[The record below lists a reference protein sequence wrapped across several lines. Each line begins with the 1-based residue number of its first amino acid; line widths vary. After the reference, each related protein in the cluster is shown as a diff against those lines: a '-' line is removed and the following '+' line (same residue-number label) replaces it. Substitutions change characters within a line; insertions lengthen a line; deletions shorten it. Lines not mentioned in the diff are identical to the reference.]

1 MEASTVPEPQQLRD
15 QALSILEKHPEAAH
29 ATPHSGADPLAIV
42 YGNRLAR
49 YLWTDQ
55 GWGIRLTDLGWDLP
69 GFMRVMGNKRRQ
81 FLRWIRGEIQW
92 KDYLAAL
99 GKDVFRP
106 RGQS

>member
-1 MEASTVPEPQQLRD
+1 MEVSPVPEPEHLRE
-15 QALSILEKHPEAAH
+15 QARSILEKHPEAAH

-49 YLWTDQ
+49 YLWTEQD
-55 GWGIRLTDLGWDLP
+55 WGNRLTALGWDLP
-69 GFMRVMGNKRRQ
+69 AFMRVMGNKRRH

-99 GKDVFRP
+99 GKDVFKP
-106 RGQS
+106 HGEG